1 MEKTMNKRELFHH
14 CAKIAMTSLCLFGA
28 SANPAAADPTGG
40 VVIAGDVNFHTLEGS
55 PVIGVT
61 QNTASAIVE
70 WQSFDLADGESFF
83 FDQPTADAII
93 LNRILGA
100 GSSLIDG
107 ALTANGHLVFV
118 NGDGIL
124 FGENSVIDVNGLLA
138 TTTGITNTDFMS
150 GDFDFAL
157 PGANGASVI
166 NRGMITAAEAGLI
179 ALVAPNVVNEGI
191 IHARL
196 GRVSLGAGERFTLD
210 FFGDGLVAFSPNTD
224 AGMKEG
230 EVAVVGSIIAEGGII
245 QLSVT
250 DAAAFIE
257 TVINVEADLIARSA
271 YQEGGKIILA
281 GTGTTSINVDAKLDV
296 SGADGGEILIAGKEV
311 SVADGAELI
320 ADGLQPPD
328 GLLWTFQNSF
338 FGGADGG
345 TPITGTFIYDAAT
358 DTYSEI
364 SVLTGFGASLPGA
377 NYIGPGVA
385 PSAGQIDFLSTA
397 GADITGAYRLYIGF
411 NVPLTDAG
419 GTLMITYGAEQRCV
433 SMYCTFPGF
442 GINARGMIG
451 STSIVSSTIPF
462 AGMQNGGTINVGSDE
477 RTDFAGIASVVPGPA
492 EGVGG
497 EITLSSNGLLVFTGT
512 AELGEAARAGSLT
525 LTGLEMPDDMTEEI
539 KKSVKL
545 SLSEI
550 ASTGNASQSQQSG
563 IGGGN
568 VGNSG
573 SSGGKFGGLLT
584 IGDDTEGVGGDS
596 EDKGLLCLHGVSEAA
611 CGNAD

>member
-1 MEKTMNKRELFHH
+1 
-14 CAKIAMTSLCLFGA
+14 MT
-28 SANPAAADPTGG
+28 
-40 VVIAGDVNFHTLEGS
+40 
-55 PVIGVT
+55 
-61 QNTASAIVE
+61 
-70 WQSFDLADGESFF
+70 
-83 FDQPTADAII
+83 
-93 LNRILGA
+93 
-100 GSSLIDG
+100 
-107 ALTANGHLVFV
+107 
-118 NGDGIL
+118 
-124 FGENSVIDVNGLLA
+124 
-138 TTTGITNTDFMS
+138 
-150 GDFDFAL
+150 
-157 PGANGASVI
+157 
-166 NRGMITAAEAGLI
+166 
-179 ALVAPNVVNEGI
+179 
-191 IHARL
+191 
-196 GRVSLGAGERFTLD
+196 
-210 FFGDGLVAFSPNTD
+210 
-224 AGMKEG
+224 
-230 EVAVVGSIIAEGGII
+230 
-245 QLSVT
+245 
-250 DAAAFIE
+250 
-257 TVINVEADLIARSA
+257 
-271 YQEGGKIILA
+271 
-281 GTGTTSINVDAKLDV
+281 
-296 SGADGGEILIAGKEV
+296 
-311 SVADGAELI
+311 
-320 ADGLQPPD
+320 
-328 GLLWTFQNSF
+328 
-338 FGGADGG
+338 
-345 TPITGTFIYDAAT
+345 
-358 DTYSEI
+358 
-364 SVLTGFGASLPGA
+364 
-377 NYIGPGVA
+377 
-385 PSAGQIDFLSTA
+385 
-397 GADITGAYRLYIGF
+397 
-411 NVPLTDAG
+411 LTDAG

-611 CGNAD
+611 CSESE

>member
-1 MEKTMNKRELFHH
+1 MEKTMSKRELFHH
-14 CAKIAMTSLCLFGA
+14 CAKIVMTSLCLVGA

-83 FDQPTADAII
+83 FDQPTADSII

-138 TTTGITNTDFMS
+138 TTTDITNTDFMS

-196 GRVSLGAGERFTLD
+196 GKVSLGAGERFTLD

-411 NVPLTDAG
+411 NAPLTDAG
-419 GTLMITYGAEQRCV
+419 GTLMITYGAEQRCI
-433 SMYCTFPGF
+433 SMSCAFPGF

-477 RTDFAGIASVVPGPA
+477 RTDFAGIASVAPGPA

-525 LTGLEMPDDMTEEI
+525 LIGLEMPDDMTEEI

-550 ASTGNASQSQQSG
+550 ASTGNASESQQSG

-568 VGNSG
+568 VGKSG

-584 IGDDTEGVGGDS
+584 IGDDTEGVGGDT

-611 CGNAD
+611 CSESE